1 MPTAS
6 GSTTRGIRGSRR
18 GWFAAALVP
27 ALALVS
33 AACGAAAPQTQSGSG
48 ASAGGG
54 KLVVWDWHS
63 GDATTK
69 EYYAKAKADF
79 EAKHPGVQV
88 EFVAQPY
95 DQYYTLL
102 GTAIQAGKGPDIS
115 MFNGGAQMRDRAT
128 SLLPL
133 DDKVGDLKDRL
144 VGWDAFRKDN
154 ATYAVPVTLQGFPF
168 YYNKAVYKK
177 AGLDPETPPK
187 TLAELQTACA
197 AIKKSGNAC
206 FNLGNKEGLGI
217 EFFLSGFGPGVFSP
231 AQYDAWLAG
240 KRDWKSPEV
249 KQIFDLW
256 KKTNDEGWYNK
267 GVNSTAMFMDQFTM
281 FSGGK
286 GGNVIG
292 LISDTAH
299 WKSFDEFLGPDLG
312 VYKPP
317 VSNPGQVTSTFLPAE
332 GGIGYG
338 VMKWTKDPALA
349 VDLVKS
355 LASTDAE
362 KSFFEKAGAI
372 AADKTVD
379 TKSVDVKA
387 AGEIVSWLPDS
398 KPLLHTALSAKT
410 LDLMHRLSQQLIS
423 GDVTVDQVLTQLAA
437 SDK

>member
-1 MPTAS
+1 MSTAS
-6 GSTTRGIRGSRR
+6 APAHRRNRRSRR
-18 GWFAAALVP
+18 RWT
-27 ALALVS
+27 ALALAPLLAV
-33 AACGAAAPQTQSGSG
+33 AAGCGAAAPQSSGQ
-48 ASAGGG
+48 AGSTTESG

-63 GDATTK
+63 GDAKTK
-69 EYYAKAKADF
+69 EYYAKAKSDF

-102 GTAIQAGKGPDIS
+102 GTAIQAGKGPDIA
-115 MFNGGAQMRDRAT
+115 MFNGGAQLRERVT

-133 DDKVGDLKDRL
+133 DDKTGDLKDRL
-144 VGWDAFRKDN
+144 VGWDAFKN
-154 ATYAVPVTLQGFPF
+154 AGTTYAVPITLQGFPF

-187 TLAELQTACA
+187 TLAELEAGCA

-206 FNLGNKEGLGI
+206 FNLGNKEGIGI
-217 EFFLSGFGPGVFSP
+217 EFFLSGFAPGVFSP

-256 KKTNDEGWYNK
+256 KKSNDEGWYNK

-299 WKSFDEFLGPDLG
+299 WKDFDEFLGADLG

-317 VSNPGQVTSTFLPAE
+317 VLNPANVSSTFLPAE

-338 VMKWTKDPALA
+338 VMKWAKSPDLA
-349 VDLVKS
+349 VDLIKS
-355 LASTDAE
+355 LAGTDAE
-362 KSFFEKAGAI
+362 KLFFDKAGAI

-379 TKSVDVKA
+379 TSSVEVKS
-387 AGEIVSWLPDS
+387 AGEIVSWLPES

-423 GDVTVDQVLTQLAA
+423 GDVTVDAALTQLAA

>member
-1 MPTAS
+1 MSIAS
-6 GSTTRGIRGSRR
+6 DPTTRGIRTARR
-18 GWFAAALVP
+18 GWVAAALVP
-27 ALALVS
+27 LLAV
-33 AACGAAAPQTQSGSG
+33 AAGCGAAAPQTK
-48 ASAGGG
+48 AAGGTAESG

-63 GDATTK
+63 GDANTK
-69 EYYAKAKADF
+69 DYYAKAKSDF

-115 MFNGGAQMRDRAT
+115 MFNGGAQMRDRVSA
-128 SLLPL
+128 LLPL
-133 DDKVGDLKDRL
+133 TGKTDDLTSRL
-144 VGWDAFRKDN
+144 TGWDAFRKDGT
-154 ATYAVPVTLQGFPF
+154 TYAVPITLQGFPF
-168 YYNKAVYKK
+168 YYNKAVYTK
-177 AGLDPETPPK
+177 AGLDPAAPPK
-187 TLAELQTACA
+187 TLAELQTDCA

-206 FNLGNKEGLGI
+206 FNLGNKEGIGI
-217 EFFLSGFGPGVFSP
+217 EFFLSGFAPGVFSP

-256 KKTNDEGWYNK
+256 KKSNDEGWYNK

-299 WKSFDEFLGPDLG
+299 WKDLNEFLGPDLG
-312 VYKPP
+312 VYQAP
-317 VSNPGQVTSTFLPAE
+317 VLNPKNVTTTFLPAE

-338 VMKWTKDPALA
+338 VMKWTKSPDLA

-362 KSFFEKAGAI
+362 KVFFEKAGAI
-372 AADKTVD
+372 AADKSID
-379 TKSVDVKA
+379 TSSVDVQSAK
-387 AGEIVSWLPDS
+387 EIVSWLPDS

-423 GDVTVDQVLTQLAA
+423 GDVTVDAALTQLAA

>member
-1 MPTAS
+1 MSIAS
-6 GSTTRGIRGSRR
+6 DPTTRGIRTARR
-18 GWFAAALVP
+18 GWVAAALVP
-27 ALALVS
+27 LLAV
-33 AACGAAAPQTQSGSG
+33 AAGCGAAAPQTK
-48 ASAGGG
+48 AAGGTAESG

-63 GDATTK
+63 GDANTK
-69 EYYAKAKADF
+69 DYYAKAKSDF

-115 MFNGGAQMRDRAT
+115 MFNGGAQMRDRVSA
-128 SLLPL
+128 LLPL
-133 DDKVGDLKDRL
+133 TGKTDDLTSRL
-144 VGWDAFRKDN
+144 TGWDAFRKDGT
-154 ATYAVPVTLQGFPF
+154 TYAVPITLQGFPF
-168 YYNKAVYKK
+168 YYNKAVYTK
-177 AGLDPETPPK
+177 AGLDPAAPPK
-187 TLAELQTACA
+187 TLAELQTDCA

-206 FNLGNKEGLGI
+206 FNLGNKEGIGI
-217 EFFLSGFGPGVFSP
+217 EFFLSGFAPGVFSP

-249 KQIFDLW
+249 KQIFELW
-256 KKTNDEGWYNK
+256 KKSNDEGWYNK

-299 WKSFDEFLGPDLG
+299 WKDLNEFLGPDLG
-312 VYKPP
+312 VYQAP
-317 VSNPGQVTSTFLPAE
+317 VLNPKNVTTTFLPAE

-338 VMKWTKDPALA
+338 VMKWTKSPDLA

-362 KSFFEKAGAI
+362 KVFFEKAGAI
-372 AADKTVD
+372 AADKTID
-379 TKSVDVKA
+379 TSTVDVQSAK
-387 AGEIVSWLPDS
+387 EIVSWLPDS
-398 KPLLHTALSAKT
+398 KPLLHTVLSAKT

-423 GDVTVDQVLTQLAA
+423 GDVTVDAALTQLAA

>member
-6 GSTTRGIRGSRR
+6 TRIPKRS
-18 GWFAAALVP
+18 WVAAALVAAV
-27 ALALVS
+27 ALAT
-33 AACGAAAPQTQSGSG
+33 AACGAAAPQSSSGG
-48 ASAGGG
+48 TAQQAQ

-63 GDATTK
+63 GDASTK
-69 EYYAKAKADF
+69 AYYDKAKSDF
-79 EAKHPGVQV
+79 EAKHPDVQV
-88 EFVAQPY
+88 DFVAQPY

-102 GTAIQAGKGPDIS
+102 GTAIQAGKGPDIA
-115 MFNGGAQMRDRAT
+115 MFNGGAQMRERAT

-133 DDKVGDLKDRL
+133 DDKTADLKDRL
-144 VGWDAFRKDN
+144 VGWDAFKD
-154 ATYAVPVTLQGFPF
+154 AGKTYAVPITLQGFPF

-187 TLAELQTACA
+187 TLAELQTDCA

-206 FNLGNKEGLGI
+206 FNLGNKEGIGI
-217 EFFLSGFGPGVFSP
+217 EFFLSGFAPGVFSP

-267 GVNSTAMFMDQFTM
+267 GVNSTAMFNDQFTM

-312 VYKPP
+312 VYQAP
-317 VSNPGQVTSTFLPAE
+317 VIDPANVSKTFLPAE

-338 VMKWTKDPALA
+338 VMKWTKSPDLA
-349 VDLVKS
+349 VDLIKS
-355 LASTDAE
+355 LSSTDAE
-362 KSFFEKAGAI
+362 KQFFEKAGAI
-372 AADKTVD
+372 AADKTID
-379 TKSVDVKA
+379 TSTVDVKA
-387 AGEIVSWLPDS
+387 AGDIVSWLPDS

-423 GDVTVDQVLTQLAA
+423 GDVTVDAALTQLAA

>member
-1 MPTAS
+1 MSIAS
-6 GSTTRGIRGSRR
+6 DPTTRGIRAARR
-18 GWFAAALVP
+18 GWVAAVLVP
-27 ALALVS
+27 LLAV
-33 AACGAAAPQTQSGSG
+33 AAGCGAAAPQTK
-48 ASAGGG
+48 AAGGTAESG

-63 GDATTK
+63 GDANTK
-69 EYYAKAKADF
+69 DYYAKAKSDF

-115 MFNGGAQMRDRAT
+115 MFNGGAQMRDRVSA
-128 SLLPL
+128 LLPL
-133 DDKVGDLKDRL
+133 TGKTDDLTSRL
-144 VGWDAFRKDN
+144 TGWDAFRKDGT
-154 ATYAVPVTLQGFPF
+154 TYAVPITLQGFPF
-168 YYNKAVYKK
+168 YYNKAVYTK
-177 AGLDPETPPK
+177 AGLDPAAPPK
-187 TLAELQTACA
+187 TLAELQTDCA

-206 FNLGNKEGLGI
+206 FNLGNKEGIGI
-217 EFFLSGFGPGVFSP
+217 EFFLSGFAPGVFSP

-249 KQIFDLW
+249 KQIFELW
-256 KKTNDEGWYNK
+256 KKSNDEGWYNK

-299 WKSFDEFLGPDLG
+299 WKDLNEFLGPDLG
-312 VYKPP
+312 VYQAP
-317 VSNPGQVTSTFLPAE
+317 VLNPKNVTTTFLPAE

-338 VMKWTKDPALA
+338 VMKWTKSPDLA

-362 KSFFEKAGAI
+362 KVFFEKAGAI
-372 AADKTVD
+372 AADKSID
-379 TKSVDVKA
+379 TSSVDVQSAK
-387 AGEIVSWLPDS
+387 EIVSWLPDS

-423 GDVTVDQVLTQLAA
+423 GDVTVDAALTQLAA

>member
-1 MPTAS
+1 MSTAS
-6 GSTTRGIRGSRR
+6 TRTPKRR
-18 GWFAAALVP
+18 WVAAALVS
-27 ALALVS
+27 ALAGATCLAT
-33 AACGAAAPQTQSGSG
+33 AACGAAAPQSQ
-48 ASAGGG
+48 AGGG
-54 KLVVWDWHS
+54 TAEQAQKLVVWDWHS
-63 GDATTK
+63 GDASTK
-69 EYYAKAKADF
+69 AYYDKAKSDF

-88 EFVAQPY
+88 DFVAQPY

-102 GTAIQAGKGPDIS
+102 GTAIQAGKGPDIA
-115 MFNGGAQMRDRAT
+115 MFNGGAQMRERAT

-133 DDKVGDLKDRL
+133 DDKTADLKDRL
-144 VGWDAFRKDN
+144 VGWDAFKD
-154 ATYAVPVTLQGFPF
+154 AGTTYAVPITLQGFPF

-187 TLAELQTACA
+187 TLAELQTDCA
-197 AIKKSGNAC
+197 AIKKSGNVC
-206 FNLGNKEGLGI
+206 FNLGNKEGIGI
-217 EFFLSGFGPGVFSP
+217 EFFLSGFAPGVFSP

-256 KKTNDEGWYNK
+256 KQTNDDGWYNK
-267 GVNSTAMFMDQFTM
+267 GVNSTAMFNDQFTM

-312 VYKPP
+312 VYQAPILNP
-317 VSNPGQVTSTFLPAE
+317 ANVSKTFLPAE

-338 VMKWTKDPALA
+338 VMKWTKSPDLA
-349 VDLVKS
+349 VDLIKS
-355 LASTDAE
+355 LAGTDAE
-362 KSFFEKAGAI
+362 KQFFEKAGAI
-372 AADKTVD
+372 AADKTID
-379 TKSVDVKA
+379 TSTVDVKA
-387 AGEIVSWLPDS
+387 AGQIVSWLPDS

-423 GDVTVDQVLTQLAA
+423 GDVTVDAALTQLAA